1 MAEDT
6 YDYLL
11 KAAKGDYDEGA
22 LKYGASGFSKIAGG
36 MINYSSLKTE
46 AAQLKTQ
53 ALSIEQQARERANL
67 IREQFI
73 EAMGAYQLN
82 AAQRGISVGS
92 MSVRNNLENSAAN
105 LSNDIAK
112 DKRNASMKAN
122 ALRAQAKI
130 AKIQGKYE
138 MFNQFIEGGE
148 DLAKSAAIKYMSGGM
163 A

>member
-112 DKRNASMKAN
+112 ADRSAKLQAN

-130 AKIQGKYE
+130 KKIQGKYE

-148 DLAKSAAIKYMSGGM
+148 DLAKSAAMAYVSGGM